1 MIYISPLLP
10 LSESRES
17 ARRYVEMRR
26 KHVIASLLAA
36 LIAIQAAILPIY
48 AGGNNNPNKVHGSPA
63 YVLNI
68 LGKKVDWKGNGDYD
82 NPDRHTMFIP
92 EETPGYNIT
101 MTITSGS
108 EFAVLDG
115 NAFDDNETALQL
127 KQGRYYIYVVA
138 LAKPGGSAKIWAK
151 AGLTLDGDG
160 NLLIPLMLDTLRVK
174 RMKGQPYWEN
184 ATEMFYVSWEDVV
197 DIVFPEGYTPT
208 PEELQ
213 ALADALGVSIGQPVW
228 IFDFLG
234 YMSGLDGFDDG
245 FYFWKINNQGCKH
258 LQVRLYSK

>member
-1 MIYISPLLP
+1 MKRRIGTTVVFALLFV
-10 LSESRES
+10 L
-17 ARRYVEMRR
+17 
-26 KHVIASLLAA
+26 
-36 LIAIQAAILPIY
+36 QAVVVPIY
-48 AGGNNNPNKVHGSPA
+48 AGGNNNPNKFHGPPA

-68 LGKKVDWKGNGDYD
+68 LGKKSDWKGNGDYD

-101 MTITSGS
+101 IHISDGP

-127 KQGRYYIYVVA
+127 KKGRYYIYIVA
-138 LAKPGGSAKIWAK
+138 LAKPGGNTKIWAK

-160 NLLIPLMLDTLRVK
+160 NLLIPLMLDYLNVK

-184 ATEMFYVSWEDVV
+184 ATGMFYVAWEDVV
-197 DIVFPEGYTPT
+197 ALVFAGETPT
-208 PEELQ
+208 PEQLQ
-213 ALADALGVSIGQPVW
+213 ALADTLGVLPGQAVW
-228 IFDFLG
+228 IFDFLH
-234 YMSGLDGFDDG
+234 YMTMLPDYIDY

-258 LQVRLYSK
+258 LQVRFYSK